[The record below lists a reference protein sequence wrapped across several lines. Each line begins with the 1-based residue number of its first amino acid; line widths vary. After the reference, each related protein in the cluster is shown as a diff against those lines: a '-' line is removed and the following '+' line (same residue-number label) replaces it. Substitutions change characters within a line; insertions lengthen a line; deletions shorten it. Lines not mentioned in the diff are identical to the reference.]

1 METCGTGWH
10 SGCPSVPCG
19 LRSVPGGSARP
30 PLARA
35 DDRGRDPTSAFLLG
49 PHRAVC
55 WGSAASLPLSGSRLP
70 AQPQERPSQALV
82 MQCPGRPSSWVGCL
96 WGPVGTQHHEPG
108 AELPVVLL
116 RCSPHATPGNGPVLM
131 SVFLPCQSWSGRG
144 GSGPREGCTSLCP
157 EDGAPKMPSWDL
169 GRCSVRRL
177 PELPVVSCNVRF
189 GEESLDFFP
198 FCSSCGLGRRL
209 GSGHIEQRSQPVH
222 TLSPPVGHTAH
233 LCVSDRHNRLE
244 CD

>member
-1 METCGTGWH
+1 MSLVFQACHDSGWRMHSVSQQGSFNMETCGTGWH

-49 PHRAVC
+49 PHRAMC

-96 WGPVGTQHHEPG
+96 WGPIGTQHHEPG

-116 RCSPHATPGNGPVLM
+116 HICGAARTLPQETGLCSCLCSCLV
-131 SVFLPCQSWSGRG
+131 SRG
-144 GSGPREGCTSLCP
+144 QAGEGQAH
-157 EDGAPKMPSWDL
+157 ERGAPLSAPRTGL
-169 GRCSVRRL
+169 PRCPRGTWAGVASGDCLSFQWFLAMSGLERR
-177 PELPVVSCNVRF
+177 V
-189 GEESLDFFP
+189 
-198 FCSSCGLGRRL
+198 
-209 GSGHIEQRSQPVH
+209 
-222 TLSPPVGHTAH
+222 
-233 LCVSDRHNRLE
+233 
-244 CD
+244 